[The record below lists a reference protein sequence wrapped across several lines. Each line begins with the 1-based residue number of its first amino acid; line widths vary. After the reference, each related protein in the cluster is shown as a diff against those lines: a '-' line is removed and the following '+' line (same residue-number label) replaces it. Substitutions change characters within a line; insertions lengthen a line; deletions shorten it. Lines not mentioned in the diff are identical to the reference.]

1 MCLWTATE
9 IQEEDGTLFLV
20 GTVPQTLTHL
30 RRARGGSDSFPFL
43 QSGQK
48 PALWPW
54 RLAREV
60 CDPISHLIN
69 K

>member
-48 PALWPW
+48 PVL
-54 RLAREV
+54 
-60 CDPISHLIN
+60 
-69 K
+69 